1 MELSGYE
8 IQEVLGRGG
17 FATVYRARQLAVGR
31 EVALKVD
38 SRALASDRDR
48 QRFLREVTAA
58 GQLSG
63 HPHVVPVYD
72 AGVLGDDRPYMV
84 MELCPGGSLGDRL
97 HHHGPLAAKEARD
110 IGLGIADA
118 LAAAHAAG
126 VLHRD
131 IKPGNIMVNRYGAAA
146 LTDFGLAAMPRPGR
160 ELSVTREALTP
171 AYAPPEAFQLAEPT
185 TTGDVYSLAATLY
198 ALLRGRPPHHPE
210 DGTQLSLAE
219 LIVRHTWPYSDL
231 PGVPHAFNEVLRHA
245 LATDPA
251 SRMPDAG
258 TLRDALAAVDVDG
271 ADRGGFGPAPRT
283 ATTVPAYRAAPHTP
297 PGTVPPP
304 PSGPVTADGRRP
316 GRPGGSGGP
325 DTEGGRTAG
334 ERGGSAPGGA
344 STVAEPLD
352 RRSSRWRPGLI
363 GVLAAVVTVSVS
375 VTLVIH
381 QYGSP
386 GSPGSSSAGSPTPSV
401 TDKGSPGGD
410 AAFGGVRTTR
420 RGCAAADVE
429 GVGGRCVTTPECWSG
444 ITDISGTVTVS
455 RADCHIEHVWETFA
469 IAPLPKD
476 GMTYNARDLAKH
488 PVVRSLCSQQVTR
501 NSLTSTGRADGVR
514 WDVDVLPPTAAQW
527 AEGLRVFRC
536 VAAALTDDG
545 QTTNSH
551 FGADGWRDITP
562 EFLSGETGPPGH
574 RHVRVTPEAPARRG
588 RNRPEPSGDRPDGP
602 GAAQPPPTSPLR
614 DARGGGQQGDRTRH
628 PAGPGQPREHHRRDE
643 LQQNQQHGRPTR
655 HRNKDVALVP
665 RCGEHGRQT
674 DQHHD
679 REHGERPRVAGQGP
693 GRGHPGHEFRREAQ
707 NGRRAVVGSPRRG
720 ISNSGIGHRETI
732 PRTAPDHQRS
742 VAPPHIADRLRTH
755 GISKNWILY
764 TVATNGPGSE
774 ATWTSSIP
782 K

>member
-1 MELSGYE
+1 MRYEHVELSGYE
-8 IQEVLGRGG
+8 IQGVLGRGG

-38 SRALASDRDR
+38 GRALASDRDR

-97 HHHGPLAAKEARD
+97 HRHGPLTVKEARD

-118 LAAAHAAG
+118 LAAAHDLG

-146 LTDFGLAAMPRPGR
+146 LTDFGLAAIPRPGR

-171 AYAPPEAFQLAEPT
+171 AYAPPEAFHLAEPT

-219 LIVRHTWPYSDL
+219 LIVRHTWPYPDL
-231 PGVPHAFNEVLRHA
+231 PGVPSAFNELLRHA
-245 LATDPA
+245 LATDPG
-251 SRMPDAG
+251 SRTPDAG
-258 TLRDALAAVDVDG
+258 TLRDALATVDVDST
-271 ADRGGFGPAPRT
+271 DRGAFGPAPRM
-283 ATTVPAYRAAPHTP
+283 ATTVPAHRNAPPAPDTPYTP

-304 PSGPVTADGRRP
+304 PSGPVTPD
-316 GRPGGSGGP
+316 GRPGGAGGGAGP
-325 DTEGGRTAG
+325 RPEGGRADD
-334 ERGGSAPGGA
+334 ERGGPPSAGGA
-344 STVAEPLD
+344 STVAEPGD

-381 QYGSP
+381 EYGSP
-386 GSPGSSSAGSPTPSV
+386 GGPGSRSAGSPSAKATG
-401 TDKGSPGGD
+401 KGSPGGD

-420 RGCAAADVE
+420 HGCAAADVE
-429 GVGGRCVTTPECWSG
+429 GVGGRCVTTAECWSG
-444 ITDISGTVTVS
+444 ITDISGSITVS
-455 RADCHIEHVWETFA
+455 RADCHVEHVWETFA

-488 PVVRSLCSQQVTR
+488 PDVRALCSQQVMR
-501 NSLTSTGRADGVR
+501 KSLTSTGRADGSR
-514 WDVDVLPPTAAQW
+514 WDVDVLPPTPAQW

-545 QTTNSH
+545 LTTNSH
-551 FGADGWRDITP
+551 FGV
-562 EFLSGETGPPGH
+562 TG
-574 RHVRVTPEAPARRG
+574 
-588 RNRPEPSGDRPDGP
+588 
-602 GAAQPPPTSPLR
+602 
-614 DARGGGQQGDRTRH
+614 
-628 PAGPGQPREHHRRDE
+628 
-643 LQQNQQHGRPTR
+643 
-655 HRNKDVALVP
+655 
-665 RCGEHGRQT
+665 
-674 DQHHD
+674 
-679 REHGERPRVAGQGP
+679 
-693 GRGHPGHEFRREAQ
+693 
-707 NGRRAVVGSPRRG
+707 
-720 ISNSGIGHRETI
+720 
-732 PRTAPDHQRS
+732 
-742 VAPPHIADRLRTH
+742 
-755 GISKNWILY
+755 
-764 TVATNGPGSE
+764 
-774 ATWTSSIP
+774 
-782 K
+782 